1 MDNPVDE
8 SVDFNEKDSSPIY
21 DVRDHSG
28 FMPRPETETKT
39 QIGENQ
45 VTTDNIGDNIADE
58 SGSCELPEEAAGN
71 DDSDKTP
78 MAGLR
83 RPKRIVKKKNGGQCE
98 HHRPD
103 RPPAF

>member
-1 MDNPVDE
+1 MTLWTILWMNLWI
-8 SVDFNEKDSSPIY
+8 STKKDSSPIY

-71 DDSDKTP
+71 DDSDKNTDGR
-78 MAGLR
+78 AENGR
-83 RPKRIVKKKNGGQCE
+83 RE
-98 HHRPD
+98 L
-103 RPPAF
+103 